1 MSNRLL
7 LLIVLASHTAPG
19 CQTPW
24 NLSQTGST
32 SRDSCP
38 LLAAPDKMPASDS
51 RSSADAERMVPANE
65 SPVTVAAESPADDVI
80 VQASWQPTPASEAEA
95 PELPLPD
102 SSDREPASRP
112 IELQDVISS
121 VLSTYPMV
129 QAAALQFDLAQGR
142 VTSAEGAFDVK
153 LKGASENGPL
163 GFYETYRHSLGAVQ
177 PLPTGGEVFGGYRIG
192 RGRFQPWYQER
203 QTNDGGEFKG
213 GLSVPLSRNQ
223 AIDARRAGVFKA
235 SLDLAAADP
244 QFRSEVILVVQAA
257 SESYWTWVAANAH
270 QRIAEQVLTLATTRN
285 EGLKEEVRMGAKAP
299 PVLKDNRRSI
309 LSREAKL
316 IDARRKVAQTAARLS
331 VFLRTPTGEPMLP
344 SEDQVPGFA
353 EPQRPDDQLKD
364 RLLQQAIQYRPDLRE
379 LDLSIERIDVEIL
392 ESQNDLLPNIDAIVV
407 GSQDM
412 GQATSKKRDKSEFEL
427 EAALVIDV
435 PLQRRKARGKLSSL
449 EAKRAQLA
457 LKRRL
462 SEDKIQTELAV
473 AVAGLKA
480 AYERVQR
487 TTEAQELAEFMAEV
501 EREKFAAGES
511 NLLSVAL
518 REEKAAEAAGTA
530 INALLEYQIG
540 LTSLRAAVGVD
551 DGEVVEW
558 SP

>member
-1 MSNRLL
+1 MSKRLL
-7 LLIVLASHTAPG
+7 LLMALASHTALG

-24 NLSQTGST
+24 SLSPTGSS

-38 LLAAPDKMPASDS
+38 LLTTPGKTPASDS
-51 RSSADAERMVPANE
+51 SSLADAKKLVPAAEGHVNG
-65 SPVTVAAESPADDVI
+65 AAASTPADSI
-80 VQASWQPTPASEAEA
+80 VQASWQPTPASESDASDLT
-95 PELPLPD
+95 LPVSP
-102 SSDREPASRP
+102 RNKPAS
-112 IELQDVISS
+112 ELIQLHDVISS

-129 QAAALQFDLAQGR
+129 QAAALQFDLAQGQI
-142 VTSAEGAFDVK
+142 TSAEGAFDVK

-163 GFYETYRHSLGAVQ
+163 GFYETYRHSFGAVQ
-177 PLPTGGEVFGGYRIG
+177 PLATGGEVFGGYRIG
-192 RGRFQPWYQER
+192 RGSFQPWYKER
-203 QTNDGGEFKG
+203 QTNDGGEFKA

-223 AIDARRAGVFKA
+223 AIDARRAGIFKA

-244 QFRSEVILVVQAA
+244 QFRSEVIRVVQTA
-257 SESYWTWVAANAH
+257 SEAYWNWVAANAH
-270 QRIAEQVLTLATTRN
+270 EQIAEQVLTLAITRN
-285 EGLKEEVRMGAKAP
+285 DGLKEEVRMGAKAP

-316 IDARRKVAQTAARLS
+316 IDARRKVAQTAAKLS
-331 VFLRTPTGEPMLP
+331 VFLRTPTGEPVLP
-344 SEDQVPGFA
+344 SENQVPGFA
-353 EPQRPDDQLKD
+353 DPQRPDAELQD
-364 RLLQQAIQYRPDLRE
+364 RLLQQAIQSRPDLRE

-392 ESQNDLLPNIDAIVV
+392 ESQNDLLPNIDAVVV

-412 GQATSKKRDKSEFEL
+412 GEATSKKRDKSEFEL
-427 EAALVIDV
+427 EAALVLDV
-435 PLQRRKARGKLSSL
+435 PLQRRKARGKLTSL

-457 LKRRL
+457 QKRRL
-462 SEDKIQTELAV
+462 SEDKIQAELTV

-487 TTEAQELAEFMAEV
+487 TTEARELAEFMAEV

-530 INALLEYQIG
+530 IDALLEYQIG

-551 DGEVVEW
+551 DGEVVDW